1 MPEHDQVLNFGA
13 GPAKMYE
20 IYISA
25 HSLYL
30 LCQRKT

>member
-25 HSLYL
+25 HSLYV
-30 LCQRKT
+30 CVSAKT